1 MKMTK
6 QKLTTS
12 IIVSTLIF
20 CFLTILFV
28 FVLENATVTN
38 DIALGQM
45 QNSDEAYILMEK
57 YNQVRTT
64 SSYLYAASTAAYVIG
79 IVVDVYN
86 YIKYKEN

>member
-1 MKMTK
+1 MTK
-6 QKLTTS
+6 RKLTTS
-12 IIVSTLIF
+12 IIVSTIIF

-28 FVLENATVTN
+28 FVLENTVVTN

-57 YNQVRTT
+57 YNQARAT
-64 SSYLYAASTAAYVIG
+64 SSYLYTAAAVAYVFG